1 MVTRM
6 THPEHGTTFAVG
18 AEVEWNKKYGWKIDE
33 EPKVEP
39 PKVIAPT
46 PPVPKRGRPRKV

>member
-1 MVTRM
+1 M

-33 EPKVEP
+33 EPKEE
-39 PKVIAPT
+39 PKVVAPT